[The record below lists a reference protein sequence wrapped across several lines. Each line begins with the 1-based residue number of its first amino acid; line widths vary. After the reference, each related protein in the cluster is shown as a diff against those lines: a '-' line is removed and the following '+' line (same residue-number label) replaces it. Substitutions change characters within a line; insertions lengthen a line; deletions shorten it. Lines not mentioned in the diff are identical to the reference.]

1 MNIKL
6 TQFIIK
12 QALTKYNEVLATN
25 QKLRDEVDVVRRER
39 VTYSQV
45 RKDMEDELVKVN
57 YEITD
62 QAQRHTQMQKT
73 AEVMKEKI
81 LRLKEKNQHDQSTYL
96 SEYDKLQ
103 VLLREYEQKT
113 EPWIAKI
120 QRWHCQQEKR
130 S

>member
-1 MNIKL
+1 MNIKFA
-6 TQFIIK
+6 QFIIP

-103 VLLREYEQKT
+103 VILREYEQKT
-113 EPWIAKI
+113 EP
-120 QRWHCQQEKR
+120 
-130 S
+130 